1 MTKKKILIVSLI
13 ILDVIIT
20 VFLFVLSILVIVK
33 TQTTTQ
39 AEVINTASTSLVSYL
54 CLNSG
59 VYLGACVVPLFVLL
73 ILDIVGLLFY
83 VKKKGAQK
91 ENVTVNDLTE
101 DQKEALRQEL
111 LNDLSSK
118 K

>member
-1 MTKKKILIVSLI
+1 MNKKKILIVSLI

-20 VFLFVLSILVIVK
+20 VFFVLSILVIVK

-39 AEVINTASTSLVSYL
+39 AEVINTASSSLVSYL